1 MRRPMPKMRS
11 LAAAMAMAAVGAAQA
26 AEDERSYAGVLKG
39 IEAFARYHALA
50 PQAVL
55 GFRLYPRRA
64 QADHVPGL
72 ALAIVDGDTR
82 VPIALDAAAG
92 FSVPVRPDLSGPS
105 AVLRTNQPAGSYAWR
120 PDVRTPG
127 LPPNVRRLGDLRLQ
141 CKVDLSAGL
150 MDVPQSRA
158 NQALLA
164 SGAAQA
170 CDYRKAFY
178 PVFADRPVF
187 EVTLVSGSRRQALL
201 TLDSLY
207 GLGASPDRLPLLDW
221 AHLRERVVRLPLH
234 DSSWPDDTQV
244 VFDYMELQP

>member
-1 MRRPMPKMRS
+1 MRKPMSKLRS
-11 LAAAMAMAAVGAAQA
+11 LLAVMVLAGLGAAQA

-39 IEAFARYHALA
+39 IEAFAKYHALA

-55 GFRLYPRRA
+55 GFRLYPRQA
-64 QADHVPGL
+64 QADRPQGL
-72 ALAIVDGDTR
+72 ALAIVSGDTR
-82 VPIALDAAAG
+82 VPIPLDAAAG

-105 AVLRTNQPAGSYAWR
+105 AVLRTNQPAGSFAWR

-127 LPPNVRRLGDLRLQ
+127 LPPNTRRLGDLRLQ

-150 MDVPQSRA
+150 MDIPQSRA

-164 SGAAQA
+164 SGAAEA

-187 EVTLVSGSRRQALL
+187 EVTLVSGSKRQALP

-221 AHLRERVVRLPLH
+221 AHLRDRVVRVPLS
-234 DSSWPDDTQV
+234 DKSWPDDTQV
-244 VFDYMELQP
+244 VFEYMELQP